1 MQMFALKFDKINCE
15 CKTVFL
21 KGMLFKQITSR
32 HVEYISHLIDVFK
45 MRPLILI
52 PQGNKNYFVEAE
64 HQIKVP
70 SE

>member
-1 MQMFALKFDKINCE
+1 
-15 CKTVFL
+15 
-21 KGMLFKQITSR
+21 MLFKQITSR